1 MSDLQQHIQ
10 ERKSWD
16 PDFDAGFDAGYALF
30 NQIGE
35 AKTTGQAITLMV
47 IFEQTEQ
54 HYLGYLRDSPTIN
67 VHGATL
73 AEARA
78 KLAQEVVDMLDPE
91 WVQVEGNLEE
101 SNWTTESPERVMEVF
116 VILTGTVGRWSKR
129 ADTNQRGRKKTVLA
143 EVG

>member
-16 PDFDAGFDAGYALF
+16 ADFAAGFDAGYALF
-30 NQIGE
+30 NQIYE
-35 AKTTGQAITLMV
+35 AKTTGQAITLWV

-73 AEARA
+73 AEVRA

-101 SNWTTESPERVMEVF
+101 SNWTTENPERVMEVF
-116 VILTGTVGRWSKR
+116 VVLTGTVGRWSKR
-129 ADTNQRGRKKTVLA
+129 AGANQRGRKKTVLA